1 MQALC
6 MNTHI
11 QMHTNTNRHAWLW
24 SIYVTKSMTSLVAD
38 VKVNVY
44 LGSAIPKGIMV
55 SAQTYYKHSMQEK
68 FIFFKLKISN

>member
-1 MQALC
+1 MQALR
-6 MNTHI
+6 MNTYI

-44 LGSAIPKGIMV
+44 LGSAISKGIMV
-55 SAQTYYKHSMQEK
+55 PAETYYKHSMQEK
-68 FIFFKLKISN
+68 FIFFKLKITK